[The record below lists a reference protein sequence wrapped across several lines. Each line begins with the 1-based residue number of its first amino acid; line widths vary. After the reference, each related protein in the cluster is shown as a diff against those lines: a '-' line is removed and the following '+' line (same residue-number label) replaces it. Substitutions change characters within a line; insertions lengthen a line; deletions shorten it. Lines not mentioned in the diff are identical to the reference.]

1 MGSTANCTT
10 HGSAPKTSRLR
21 LPEPRPHR
29 PNDQPLQ
36 PRLAEGSSGC
46 AKLADVGEIEPDTD
60 AAEHGREISAVA
72 RLAPGRRAIA
82 SEHGDLTFAELDR
95 DAERLAGYLQNAGLA
110 AGDVVALLCT
120 NRPEWI
126 VAQQAALRS
135 GLRLVPVNW
144 HLKGD
149 DIAYVIADS
158 GAQVLI
164 TEDTFVSELSVNEVS
179 VSELSDE
186 VRDIT
191 TRVVIGDNAESF
203 TSFAEAVSEP
213 LPTDPE
219 RLRGSLMIYTSGST
233 GRPKGVRQA
242 DGSTSSG
249 AAIGAA
255 MVAMFGLDGD
265 RGDQMLCPAPLYHS
279 GPSRICSEWPLGAG
293 VTVHLMARFDA
304 EAALELIDRQRLTHA
319 FFVPTMFHRMLEV
332 GDRDRYDLSSLRFVL
347 HGAGPCNAAIKAQ
360 MFDWLGPIIHEMYAA
375 TEGPGTW
382 IRPQEWLEHP
392 GSVGRTDPTRLQI
405 RLDDGEVA
413 EPLQDGTV
421 WSRATTP
428 FHYHDDP
435 HKTAATF
442 DPSGEWYT
450 VGDRGYIGADGYLY
464 LTGRTAECIVSG
476 GVNLYPARVDE
487 ALLGH
492 RGVSDGAAF
501 ALDDVEFGQ
510 VMAAA
515 IIPVEEASTDDL
527 IESVIS
533 HCQETIG
540 SQLTPRHVFIVDELP
555 RTEAGKLYRHRLTE
569 QFSNRSG

>member
-1 MGSTANCTT
+1 MAERG
-10 HGSAPKTSRLR
+10 
-21 LPEPRPHR
+21 PR
-29 PNDQPLQ
+29 
-36 PRLAEGSSGC
+36 C
-46 AKLADVGEIEPDTD
+46 AKLAGVGGIEPQTG

-72 RLAPGRRAIA
+72 RLTPNRRAIA

-126 VAQQAALRS
+126 VTQQAALRS

-158 GAQVLI
+158 GARALL
-164 TEDTFVSELSVNEVS
+164 TEDTFIGEISVG
-179 VSELSDE
+179 ELSDE
-186 VRDIT
+186 VRDIK
-191 TRVVIGDNAESF
+191 TRIVIGDDAEGF
-203 TSFAEAVSEP
+203 TSFAEALSQP
-213 LPTDPE
+213 LPTDPL
-219 RLRGSLMIYTSGST
+219 RPRGSLMVYTSGST

-293 VTVHLMARFDA
+293 VTVHLMARFDP
-304 EAALELIDRQRLTHA
+304 EAALELIDTQRLTHA
-319 FFVPTMFHRMLEV
+319 FFVPTMFHRMLGV
-332 GDRDRYDLSSLRFVL
+332 ADRARYDVSSLRFVL
-347 HGAGPCNAAIKAQ
+347 HGAGPCSAVIKAQ
-360 MFDWLGPIIHEMYAA
+360 MFDWFGPVIHEMYAA

-382 IRPQEWLEHP
+382 IQPQEWLEHP

-405 RLDDGEVA
+405 RLDDGETA
-413 EPLQDGTV
+413 EPLHHGTV

-435 HKTAATF
+435 DKTAATF
-442 DPSGEWYT
+442 DASGEWYT
-450 VGDRGYIGADGYLY
+450 VGDRGYIDDDGYLY

-487 ALLGH
+487 ALVGH
-492 RGVSDGAAF
+492 RGVLDGAAF

-515 IIPVEEASTDDL
+515 IIPADGASTDDL
-527 IESVIS
+527 IESVVS
-533 HCQETIG
+533 HCRQTIG
-540 SQLTPRHVFIVDELP
+540 SQLTPRQVFIVDELP

-569 QFSNRSG
+569 QFST

>member
-1 MGSTANCTT
+1 M
-10 HGSAPKTSRLR
+10 
-21 LPEPRPHR
+21 
-29 PNDQPLQ
+29 
-36 PRLAEGSSGC
+36 
-46 AKLADVGEIEPDTD
+46 
-60 AAEHGREISAVA
+60 A
-72 RLAPGRRAIA
+72 RLTPKRRAIA
-82 SEHGDLTFAELDR
+82 SAHGDLTFAELDG

-126 VAQQAALRS
+126 VTQQAALRS

-158 GAQVLI
+158 GAQALI
-164 TEDTFVSELSVNEVS
+164 TEDTFVGELSEATRN
-179 VSELSDE
+179 
-186 VRDIT
+186 IT
-191 TRVVIGDNAESF
+191 TRIVIGDDVEGF
-203 TSFAEAVSEP
+203 TSFAEALSQP
-213 LPTDPE
+213 LPADPQ

-242 DGSTSSG
+242 SGSTSSG
-249 AAIGAA
+249 AAIGEA

-265 RGDQMLCPAPLYHS
+265 RDDQMLCTAPLYHS
-279 GPSRICSEWPLGAG
+279 GPNRICSEWPLGAG
-293 VTVHLMARFDA
+293 VTVHLMARFDPDV
-304 EAALELIDRQRLTHA
+304 ALELIGTQRLTHA
-319 FFVPTMFHRMLEV
+319 FFVPTMFHRMLGV
-332 GDRDRYDLSSLRFVL
+332 TDRTSYDVSSLNFVL
-347 HGAGPCNAAIKAQ
+347 HGAGPCSATIKQQ

-382 IRPQEWLEHP
+382 IQPHEWLEHP

-413 EPLQDGTV
+413 KPLQDGTV

-435 HKTAATF
+435 DKTAATF
-442 DPSGEWYT
+442 DASGEWYT
-450 VGDRGYIGADGYLY
+450 VGDRGYIDDDGYLY

-487 ALLGH
+487 ALVGH
-492 RGVSDGAAF
+492 PGVRDGAAF
-501 ALDDVEFGQ
+501 ALDDFEFGQ

-515 IIPVEEASTDDL
+515 IIPAAIPADGASTDDL
-527 IESVIS
+527 IESVVS
-533 HCQETIG
+533 HCRETIG
-540 SQLTPRHVFIVDELP
+540 SQLTPRQVFIVDELP

-569 QFSNRSG
+569 QFSN